1 MKLHTSNID
10 GLNIFTAYGE
20 GYVAVNAVRYGHSVI
35 VLPNRVIEAWTTAD
49 TESLALADF
58 ELLAALDAEI
68 VLLGTGATLR
78 FPRPDL
84 LQPFMQA
91 RKGIET
97 MDNHAVCRTYNVL
110 AGEGRKVAAALIFS

>member
-1 MKLHTSNID
+1 MKLQLARPEGWNV
-10 GLNIFTAYGE
+10 FTAYGE

-91 RKGIET
+91 RKGFET

-110 AGEGRKVAAALIFS
+110 AGEGRKVAAALILS

>member
-1 MKLHTSNID
+1 MKLQLARPEGWNV
-10 GLNIFTAYGE
+10 FTAYGE

-68 VLLGTGATLR
+68 VLLGTAR
-78 FPRPDL
+78 HSAFPAPTCSSRSCRP
-84 LQPFMQA
+84 A
-91 RKGIET
+91 RESKPWITTPSAEPTTFWSAKDGKSPP
-97 MDNHAVCRTYNVL
+97 H
-110 AGEGRKVAAALIFS
+110 